1 MASKDDDFSQWT
13 TSLRTQ
19 LPDEDKKSI
28 ETILDLK
35 DMVTERIKA
44 WRTAHNNTLPRKLI
58 IYRDGVSESQF
69 AMVREQEVPAI
80 EAAITDLYEDLY
92 GHNDVPRPKV
102 LVLCTIKRHHTRF
115 FPVENS
121 PVSVRDDNGN
131 PQPGCLVD
139 SVVTLP
145 NYPNFYLQSHA
156 AIVGTA
162 RPTYYVVLHDSGQM
176 PIGDIQRM
184 TFILC
189 YLFGRSVSSV
199 GLVPAAY
206 YADLVCNRAR
216 CYFRRTYLPFHAG
229 DFTGHPSSV
238 QPHRDIQ
245 DKMFFI

>member
-1 MASKDDDFSQWT
+1 MASKDDDFSHWT

-19 LPDEDKKSI
+19 LPDKDKKSI

-35 DMVTERIKA
+35 NMVTERIEA
-44 WRTAHNNTLPRKLI
+44 WRAAHNNTLPRKLI
-58 IYRDGVSESQF
+58 IYRDGVSEGQF
-69 AMVREQEVPAI
+69 AMVREKEVPAI
-80 EAAITDLYEDLY
+80 EAAISDLYEDLY
-92 GHNDVPRPKV
+92 GDDDIPHPKV

-115 FPVENS
+115 FPVDKS
-121 PVSVRDDNGN
+121 PPSVRDKKGN

-139 SVVTLP
+139 STVTLP
-145 NYPNFYLQSHA
+145 NYPNFYLQSHV

-162 RPTYYVVLHDSGQM
+162 RPTHYVVLHDSDQM

-184 TFILC
+184 TFNLC

-206 YADLVCNRAR
+206 YADLLCDRAR
-216 CYFRRTYLPFHAG
+216 CYFRRAYVPFSPG
-229 DFTGHPSSV
+229 DFAVEPSSV
-238 QPHRDIQ
+238 VPHSDIR